1 MKKAI
6 KRTFTILAA
15 ATTLLVSGASMTANA
30 ACQYHHGTYQNG
42 YYIDNCYYG
51 ETYTYSWNGHKYRK
65 TAKYCKC
72 CRQFVGYTPGQYV
85 WGT

>member
-30 ACQYHHGTYQNG
+30 ACQYHDRTYVQGRYIENFYVRG
-42 YYIDNCYYG
+42 NYRYCCCCNQCTGRVYY
-51 ETYTYSWNGHKYRK
+51 R
-65 TAKYCKC
+65 
-72 CRQFVGYTPGQYV
+72 
-85 WGT
+85 